1 MSDSHNDDDERAVRQ
16 ALEAIARASASGAG
30 VAGNRDTIG
39 DLRRALLACPQKSAV
54 QINESVDVKGGDLHQ
69 LSPGREGKEA
79 FFDWLKSTRRLTEGE
94 LSLARRVR
102 LFDEDAQGRLS
113 LRARRISEARAAGII
128 GVTCLV
134 AGLWCGWVL
143 FSDRDGLQ
151 QVINS
156 FLCGA
161 LIGRIAGYVWDQ
173 SIRFERLRSK
183 ITDIAPWLDEGRAS
197 AVKF

>member
-1 MSDSHNDDDERAVRQ
+1 MSDSHNDEERAVRQ
-16 ALEAIARASASGAG
+16 ALEAIARVSASEIGA
-30 VAGNRDTIG
+30 AANRDTIG
-39 DLRRALLACPQKSAV
+39 DLRRELLACPQKSAV
-54 QINESVDVKGGDLHQ
+54 QINESVDVKGGDLHR
-69 LSPGREGKEA
+69 LNPVREGKDA
-79 FFDWLKSTRRLTEGE
+79 FLDWLKSTRRLTEGE
-94 LSLARRVR
+94 LSLARRVQ
-102 LFDEDAQGRLS
+102 LFDQDSQGRLT
-113 LRARRISEARAAGII
+113 LRSRRISEAQAAGII

-161 LIGRIAGYVWDQ
+161 LIGRIAAYVWDQ

-183 ITDIAPWLDEGRAS
+183 VSEIAPWLSGNAPETIKA
-197 AVKF
+197 

>member
-1 MSDSHNDDDERAVRQ
+1 MG
-16 ALEAIARASASGAG
+16 GA
-30 VAGNRDTIG
+30 ANRDTIG
-39 DLRRALLACPQKSAV
+39 DLRRELLACPQESAE
-54 QINESVDVKGGDLHQ
+54 QINESVDVKGALHR
-69 LSPGREGKEA
+69 LSPGREEKEA
-79 FFDWLKSTRRLTEGE
+79 FFDWLKRTRQLTEGE
-94 LSLARRVR
+94 LSLARRVQ
-102 LFDEDAQGRLS
+102 LFDQDSQGRLR
-113 LRARRISEARAAGII
+113 LRSRRISEAQAASII

-161 LIGRIAGYVWDQ
+161 LIGRIAAYVWDQ

-183 ITDIAPWLDEGRAS
+183 VSEIAPWLSGNAPETIK
-197 AVKF
+197 V

>member
-1 MSDSHNDDDERAVRQ
+1 MSDNHNGDDERAVRQ
-16 ALEAIARASASGAG
+16 ALEAIARALERGKGGDGS
-30 VAGNRDTIG
+30 RDPIG
-39 DLRRALLACPQKSAV
+39 DLRRELLTFQQGSEAPIHQSVSA
-54 QINESVDVKGGDLHQ
+54 KGGDLHR
-69 LSPGREGKEA
+69 LCPGRDGYEA
-79 FFDWLKSTRRLTEGE
+79 FLDWLRSTRRFTDGE

-102 LFDEDAQGRLS
+102 LVDEDVQGRMRLCP
-113 LRARRISEARAAGII
+113 RKISEALAAVII

-161 LIGRIAGYVWDQ
+161 LIGRIVGYVWDQ

-183 ITDIAPWLDEGRAS
+183 VSEIAPWLNGNADLC
-197 AVKF
+197 